1 MTYFHEQMSSINHF
15 LAQGSYALWAI
26 LLISLVILVLFFER
40 WLFLKFI
47 FPKQVIQWQQAW
59 EVRQDKQS
67 WSAQRIRDACLAQG
81 SSVLNQYKWL
91 LKVAIAVCPLLG
103 LMGTVSGMIFVFD
116 ELAFFGTGNPRIM
129 SAGIFKATIPT
140 MAGMLVAIIG
150 LILQNIIKRLSRQK
164 HHLLVQN
171 LACITHSKTQQIGV
185 NA

>member
-1 MTYFHEQMSSINHF
+1 MPYLTQQIVHIKHF
-15 LAQGSYALWAI
+15 LDLGGYALWAI
-26 LLISLVILVLFFER
+26 LTVALLILVLFFER
-40 WLFLKFI
+40 WLFLKII
-47 FPKQVIQWQQAW
+47 FPKKIIQWHLVW
-59 EVRQDKQS
+59 DIREDKQS

-81 SSVLNQYKWL
+81 LVFLNQYKWL

-103 LMGTVSGMIFVFD
+103 LMGTVSGMILVFD

-150 LILQNIIKRLSRQK
+150 LILQNILKRLSRQK
-164 HHLLVQN
+164 HHTLVQS
-171 LACITHSKTQQIGV
+171 LACAAQRNTQQNGV